1 MTETQFL
8 ITLAQTRKAYN
19 WSTEGKTI
27 VGVAKNGKA
36 RGKKYA
42 PITAVCRYAGKG
54 TNPST
59 KRGTTKAGK
68 QLGMTPT
75 LTKNVSN
82 ATQAVSNRGNSQV
95 LRGKIKQVLGL

>member
-42 PITAVCRYAGKG
+42 PITAVCRYAWNG
-54 TNPST
+54 TNPSN
-59 KRGTTKAGK
+59 KRGTNKAVK

-82 ATQAVSNRGNSQV
+82 ATQATSNRGNSQV

>member
-68 QLGMTPT
+68 HRHLPRMSQTQPKQPRTEET
-75 LTKNVSN
+75 L
-82 ATQAVSNRGNSQV
+82 RF
-95 LRGKIKQVLGL
+95 